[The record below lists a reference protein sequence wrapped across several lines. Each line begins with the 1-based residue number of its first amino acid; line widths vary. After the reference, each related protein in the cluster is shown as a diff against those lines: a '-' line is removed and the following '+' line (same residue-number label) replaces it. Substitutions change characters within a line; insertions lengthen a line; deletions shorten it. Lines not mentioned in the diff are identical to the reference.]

1 MPLSEDEERILTEI
15 ERHLYASDPA
25 LARQVAATANAP
37 VPARRT
43 QLAALGAA
51 VALVATIALLSVN
64 PLAAFVLGFLP
75 MLACGWQLERALRRF
90 GRHSAEQVAENAGVV
105 EVGVDP
111 LLKKLEFAEI
121 DDEAVFVGGVAAEG

>member
-75 MLACGWQLERALRRF
+75 ILACG
-90 GRHSAEQVAENAGVV
+90 
-105 EVGVDP
+105 
-111 LLKKLEFAEI
+111 
-121 DDEAVFVGGVAAEG
+121 

>member
-90 GRHSAEQVAENAGVV
+90 GRHSAEQVAATFRNATAG
-105 EVGVDP
+105 ERRLRMVD
-111 LLKKLEFAEI
+111 
-121 DDEAVFVGGVAAEG
+121 DDGPDDRVD